1 MVPAAGSD
9 ADVAQ
14 SGDKMKAPARRFYP
28 LSIIAAALSCA
39 FGPANAQETDEVK
52 ALTTP
57 SSVVEVGVAG
67 VSKDNQRFGQYTGLN
82 EHGGY
87 GLLDFSIVR
96 RDDPTGTWL
105 RLTGRNLGFDDRE
118 MRFEQNRQGD
128 WKYFIDYSQTPR
140 FDPYTVSTQLT
151 GIGTTTQTTVGSA
164 TPSEYHLKTERDT
177 WTFGFDKAIASG
189 LSLQVRYRDEKKEG
203 ARLWGQGTF
212 STWRFL
218 TDPIDQTARQIEATL
233 SYNREGLQLS
243 GGYYGTA
250 FENRN
255 NVLNVG
261 GAAAIAGLGQ
271 MALPP
276 DNESHQFHLAGGY
289 NFSKATRATFKLA
302 YGRITQNELFPTTPT
317 AGAPSSLN
325 GEINTTLAQVGL
337 TTRPMPRLTLRAD
350 LRYENRDDKTPVFP
364 YFPLQATATS
374 TNNGEN
380 EPRDIKTTSGKFE
393 ASYRLPAQLTLTGGL
408 EHVEKKRNSPPVRA
422 VSFRETTDE
431 TTLRAELRRSIS
443 ETLTGAVGII
453 HSERGGSDW
462 LINTFNNGTI
472 YSNQVA
478 PWHLADRDRDML
490 RLTVNWMPT
499 DPLSLNFRV
508 DVARDEYSGRGIS
521 VVDQTVREGQAEN
534 YSIDVGYAFSDAVQ
548 GTAWYSVNDTSL
560 ESQQCR
566 SANGDVCTPGVEQ
579 VWASDVRNLADSFGL
594 GLRAKVSAKI
604 DVSADASY
612 SKVVDKMLLTS
623 IAGAAVDPL
632 DTITTKVTTVRLSAR
647 YALQR
652 NAGVRV
658 TYIHDKYETDDWT
671 WAYWNY
677 SLPDGGTTVRQDPN
691 QKVDFLGASYYY
703 QF

>member
-1 MVPAAGSD
+1 
-9 ADVAQ
+9 
-14 SGDKMKAPARRFYP
+14 MKAPAIRTYP
-28 LSIIAAALSCA
+28 LTVIAAALACA
-39 FGPANAQETDEVK
+39 FAPAFAQEADEVK
-52 ALTTP
+52 QLTTP
-57 SSVVEVGVAG
+57 SSSVEVGAAG
-67 VSKDNQRFGQYTGLN
+67 VSNDGARFGQYNGLN

-87 GLLDFSIVR
+87 GIVDFSIVR

-140 FDPYTVSTQLT
+140 FDPYTVTTQLT

-164 TPSEYHLKTERDT
+164 TPQEYRLKTERDA
-177 WTFGFDKAIASG
+177 WTLGFDKAIARG
-189 LSLQVRYRDEKKEG
+189 LDLQVRYRDEKKEG

-218 TDPIDQTARQIEATL
+218 TDPIDQTTRQIEATL
-233 SYNREGLQLS
+233 NYSKEGLQLS

-250 FENRN
+250 FENKN
-255 NVLNVG
+255 NLLNVG
-261 GAAAIAGLGQ
+261 GAAVIAGLER

-302 YGRITQNELFPTTPT
+302 YGRITQNELFATTPT
-317 AGAPSSLN
+317 AGAPGSLD
-325 GEINTTLAQVGL
+325 GEIVTTLVQAGL

-350 LRYENRDDKTPVFP
+350 LRYEDRDDKTPVFR

-393 ASYRLPAQLTLTGGL
+393 ASYRLPAQFTLTGGI
-408 EHVEKKRNSPPVRA
+408 EYVEKKRNAPLVRA
-422 VSFRETTDE
+422 VSFREKTDE
-431 TTLRAELRRSIS
+431 TSLRAELRRSIS
-443 ETLTGAVGII
+443 ETVTGAVSYI

-462 LINTFNNGTI
+462 LINVFNNGTI

-478 PWHLADRDRDML
+478 PWHLADRDRDMV

-499 DPLSLNFRV
+499 EPLSVGFRA

-521 VVDQTVREGQAEN
+521 VVDQTVREGDAKN
-534 YSIDVGYAFSDAVQ
+534 FAVDVSYAFTDSLQ
-548 GTAWYSVNDTSL
+548 GTAWYSVNDMSL

-566 SANGDVCTPGVEQ
+566 SANGDVCTPGVQQ
-579 VWASDVRNLADSFGL
+579 VWASDVRNNADTFGL

-604 DVSADASY
+604 DLSADASY
-612 SKVVDKMLLTS
+612 GKVVDKMLLTS

-632 DTITTKVTTVRLSAR
+632 DTITTKVTTLKLSGR

-652 NAGVRV
+652 NAGVRM
-658 TYIHDKYETDDWT
+658 TYIYDRYETNDWT

-691 QKVDFLGASYYY
+691 QKVHFLGASYYY